1 MQHQPVVAQL
11 HKAALR
17 QIGNAVPV
25 LLAQQLGHAA
35 MTFLKEENRPSPTKP
50 MKKTLLKTV
59 ANP

>member
-50 MKKTLLKTV
+50 MKKTF
-59 ANP
+59 